1 MLRALHIRDFVI
13 VDQLELEF
21 AEGFTVLTGETG
33 AGKSLLIDAL
43 SLVLGERSDTAW
55 VREGAEKAEISA
67 EFDLSRRPQLREAL
81 KAQDLGE
88 GDQLILRRV
97 LERGGRS
104 RAYVNG
110 SPGTLQQLKEIGESL
125 VDIHGQHLHQSL
137 LRPQAQRELVDGFAG
152 ATKLAASV
160 AQAYRTWQALRA
172 ALDDYEKNA
181 ASLKREREDVQ
192 DQIIELKRLKVSASE
207 WDELDAEHR
216 RLANFASLIEA
227 TEESLALLSEAETTA
242 MSVLNSVTNRL
253 ETAAEIDPALKPSLE
268 LVESGQIQIQEAVH
282 ALRHYRDRL
291 DTDPQRLSEVE
302 NRIQALHATARKFR
316 VRPAEL
322 AGILGDLEERL
333 RTLTQA
339 GDAQALAKKE
349 TQAKEAFTFLAKE
362 LSEKRQAA
370 AQRLSDRVT
379 EHLQKLAM
387 AGSAIV
393 VRLEAL
399 DEPAAQGLE
408 RTEFLV
414 ATHSGGTPRSLSKV
428 ASGGELSRISL
439 AIKSVT
445 SQVADVP
452 TLIFDEVDAG
462 IGGGVAEIVGRMMR
476 DLGERRQ
483 VMCVTHLPQVA
494 AAATT
499 QWRVLKQEVAG
510 RIRSVV
516 QALGQGERVEEIA
529 RMLGGI
535 KITQTTRQHAA
546 EMIGTMANA
555 DHSLSPRTGRGL
567 E

>member
-13 VDQLELEF
+13 VDRLELEF

-97 LERGGRS
+97 LERAGRS

-137 LRPQAQRELVDGFAG
+137 LRPQAQRALVDAFAG
-152 ATKLAASV
+152 ATKLAAEV
-160 AQAYRTWQALRA
+160 AQAYRTWQTLRIALE
-172 ALDDYEKNA
+172 DYEKNA
-181 ASLKREREDVQ
+181 ASLQREREEVQ
-192 DQIIELKRLKVSASE
+192 DQVIEIKRLKPSATE
-207 WDELDAEHR
+207 WDELEAEQR
-216 RLANFASLIEA
+216 RLANFASLIGAAEKSLAILSEGEA
-227 TEESLALLSEAETTA
+227 TVLGTLNGVTHTLEA
-242 MSVLNSVTNRL
+242 SVQ
-253 ETAAEIDPALKPSLE
+253 IDPALKPCAD
-268 LVESGQIQIQEAVH
+268 LVESGRIQIQEAVH

-291 DTDPQRLSEVE
+291 DTDPQRLSEVDS
-302 NRIQALHATARKFR
+302 RMQALHATARKFR
-316 VRPAEL
+316 VQPAEL
-322 AGILGDLEERL
+322 PSTLNALEEKL

-339 GDAQALAKKE
+339 GDAETLAKKE
-349 TQAKEAFTFLAKE
+349 TQAKEVFYSLARE
-362 LSEKRQAA
+362 LSEKRQVA
-370 AQRLSDRVT
+370 AQQLSNQVT
-379 EHLQKLAM
+379 QHLQQLAM

-393 VRLEAL
+393 VCLEAL
-399 DEPAAQGLE
+399 DEPAAHGLE
-408 RTEFLV
+408 RIEFLV
-414 ATHSGGTPRSLSKV
+414 ATHSGGTPRGLGKV

-439 AIKSVT
+439 AIQSVT

-476 DLGERRQ
+476 DLGEKRQ

-494 AAATT
+494 AAATL
-499 QWRVLKQEVAG
+499 QWRVIKQEAAG
-510 RIRSVV
+510 RTRSVV
-516 QALGQGERVEEIA
+516 QVLGEGERVEEIA
-529 RMLGGI
+529 RMLGGV
-535 KITQTTRQHAA
+535 KITETTRKHAA
-546 EMIGTMANA
+546 EMIGTIA
-555 DHSLSPRTGRGL
+555 D
-567 E
+567 